1 MYLLTALR
9 SLSWNSIDLTKEL
22 TVSTKATKKNF
33 INLQWVVALG
43 TSYLLF
49 SGSNRLAESPWE
61 LIIIALLLASV
72 LALYNLPPS
81 VFSQTIF
88 TCVLTMIDT
97 LFVVVG
103 IALSKESPW
112 DLFLILFFGLF
123 IAAIGE
129 SFIKIVCGCLLMS
142 FVFVVFATY
151 QAGSLSIYDFELFRK
166 IPFII
171 GNFLLLGYLAEQVK
185 QEKAISEQRQGIL
198 YEINLALTSTLDL
211 RVVLDVLLEKIKTL
225 LPYSAA
231 TITLLN
237 KRTGIFEPIAFLNI
251 SESNWKSIPNIES
264 DLEDA
269 AVTNAPVVV
278 RKAQANIPSP
288 IFEFLQKEGLV
299 SYLRVPLVVREEAL
313 GSLTFF
319 TKEERELDK
328 QEIQFLSM
336 LASQAAIATYNSQLY
351 ECTKR
356 QAAELEQANKEKD
369 ESLGVI
375 SHELRT
381 PLSVALGCVSLIKD
395 GVLGDINLEQK
406 KILEKAI
413 GCTNDQLVMV
423 NSLLDTTALESGS
436 IKFDRQE
443 IDLDAFLAEMK
454 TSHENP
460 LRKELSLIWDY
471 PQDLPIIRTDSH
483 KLKLIL
489 QNLINN
495 AIKYTPT
502 GHIRISA
509 HYLAEQ
515 KEVKFAVAD
524 TGIGIPKD
532 SLTMIFDKFR
542 QLGGSEAKNYGG
554 IGLGLYIVKR
564 YTEVIGGRVD
574 VESELGKGS
583 IFAVTLPCK
592 N

>member
-49 SGSNRLAESPWE
+49 SGSNPLAESPWK

-88 TCVLTMIDT
+88 TCVLTMTDT

-142 FVFVVFATY
+142 FVFVVFAAY
-151 QAGSLSIYDFELFRK
+151 QAGNLSIYDFELFRK

-237 KRTGIFEPIAFLNI
+237 KGTGIFEPIACWNI

-319 TKEERELDK
+319 TKEEREFDK
-328 QEIQFLSM
+328 QEIQFLST

-369 ESLGVI
+369 ESLGII

-436 IKFDRQE
+436 IKVDRQE

-454 TSHENP
+454 ASHENP

-471 PQDLPIIRTDSH
+471 PPDLPIIRTDSH

>member
-88 TCVLTMIDT
+88 TCVLTMTDT

-112 DLFLILFFGLF
+112 DLFLILFFGMF

-129 SFIKIVCGCLLMS
+129 SFIKIVCGCLFMS
-142 FVFVVFATY
+142 SVF
-151 QAGSLSIYDFELFRK
+151 L
-166 IPFII
+166 
-171 GNFLLLGYLAEQVK
+171 
-185 QEKAISEQRQGIL
+185 
-198 YEINLALTSTLDL
+198 
-211 RVVLDVLLEKIKTL
+211 VLDVLLEKIKTL

-237 KRTGIFEPIAFLNI
+237 KGTGIFEPIACWNI

-319 TKEERELDK
+319 TKEEREFDK
-328 QEIQFLSM
+328 QEIQFLST
-336 LASQAAIATYNSQLY
+336 LASQAAIGTYNSQLY

-369 ESLGVI
+369 ESLGII

-413 GCTNDQLVMV
+413 GCTNDQLVML

-436 IKFDRQE
+436 IKVDRQE

-454 TSHENP
+454 ASHENP

-471 PQDLPIIRTDSH
+471 PPDLPIIRTDSH

-509 HYLAEQ
+509 RYLAEQ

>member
-61 LIIIALLLASV
+61 LTIIALLLASV
-72 LALYNLPPS
+72 LALYNLPPL

-88 TCVLTMIDT
+88 TYVLTMTDT

-142 FVFVVFATY
+142 FVFVVFAAY

-237 KRTGIFEPIAFLNI
+237 KGTGIFEPIACWNI

-319 TKEERELDK
+319 TKEEREFDK
-328 QEIQFLSM
+328 QEIQFLST
-336 LASQAAIATYNSQLY
+336 LA
-351 ECTKR
+351 R

-369 ESLGVI
+369 ESLGII

-413 GCTNDQLVMV
+413 GCSNDQLVML
-423 NSLLDTTALESGS
+423 NSLLDTTAMESGS
-436 IKFDRQE
+436 IKIDRQE
-443 IDLDAFLAEMK
+443 IDLDAFLAEMRA
-454 TSHENP
+454 SNENP

-471 PQDLPIIRTDSH
+471 PSDLPIIR
-483 KLKLIL
+483 
-489 QNLINN
+489 
-495 AIKYTPT
+495 
-502 GHIRISA
+502 
-509 HYLAEQ
+509 
-515 KEVKFAVAD
+515 
-524 TGIGIPKD
+524 
-532 SLTMIFDKFR
+532 
-542 QLGGSEAKNYGG
+542 
-554 IGLGLYIVKR
+554 
-564 YTEVIGGRVD
+564 
-574 VESELGKGS
+574 
-583 IFAVTLPCK
+583 
-592 N
+592 

>member
-49 SGSNRLAESPWE
+49 SGSNPLAESPWE
-61 LIIIALLLASV
+61 LTIIAILLASV
-72 LALYNLPPS
+72 LVLYNLPPS

-88 TCVLTMIDT
+88 TCVLTMTDT

-142 FVFVVFATY
+142 FVFVVFAAY
-151 QAGSLSIYDFELFRK
+151 QAGNLSIYDFELFRK

-185 QEKAISEQRQGIL
+185 QEKAISKQRQGIL
-198 YEINLALTSTLDL
+198 YEINLTLTSTLDL

-237 KRTGIFEPIAFLNI
+237 KGTGIFEPIACWNI

-264 DLEDA
+264 DLDDA
-269 AVTNAPVVV
+269 SVTNAPVVV

-288 IFEFLQKEGLV
+288 TFEFLQKEGLV

-313 GSLTFF
+313 GSLTLF
-319 TKEERELDK
+319 TKEEREFDK
-328 QEIQFLSM
+328 
-336 LASQAAIATYNSQLY
+336 
-351 ECTKR
+351 
-356 QAAELEQANKEKD
+356 
-369 ESLGVI
+369 
-375 SHELRT
+375 
-381 PLSVALGCVSLIKD
+381 
-395 GVLGDINLEQK
+395 
-406 KILEKAI
+406 
-413 GCTNDQLVMV
+413 
-423 NSLLDTTALESGS
+423 TAMESGS
-436 IKFDRQE
+436 IKVDRQE
-443 IDLDAFLAEMK
+443 INLDDFLAEMRA
-454 TSHENP
+454 SHENP

-471 PQDLPIIRTDSH
+471 PPDLPIIRTDSH

-502 GHIRISA
+502 GYIKISA
-509 HYLAEQ
+509 HYFAEQ

-542 QLGGSEAKNYGG
+542 QLGGSEANNYGG
-554 IGLGLYIVKR
+554 LVLGLYIFTQ
-564 YTEVIGGRVD
+564 YIEVIGGRVD

-583 IFAVTLPCK
+583 IFAVTLPVRTSA